1 MINVYVHTP
10 NKTLLTLRVNVTQPV
25 RRGLEKLIL
34 DQIADP
40 SIGGAVIKSMGSTW
54 KSDND
59 TLLISQFLGLDSKMI
74 ALTKP
79 IDEDPKKLGYNSE
92 ATNFRRTIRVVN
104 WIPAAAA
111 TTAAAATSSKEQK
124 QEAPNARRGSVDPSD
139 PDFRPHPNRRR
150 SRESVVY
157 SGPVPAVDD
166 HAEGTQLDLNDFQAP
181 TSEHVPLKYL
191 VGIDGSEVSH
201 TAFKVARALMARRQG
216 DKIEVLHICDRTKKY
231 IPFDLQPDYIRR
243 QYTMELLAVPKEQ
256 CTVTTLAKTDDS
268 STVNPTAKDLICK
281 YTNDTTFPD
290 GIDGVPT
297 HDAPDV
303 LVLGIVGR
311 KGPKLNPKG
320 NLLLDHCCCCC
331 CCCFGGGGGGIGCMV
346 LLLLLLLRLHRT
358 VSTART
364 NTKVLCHL
372 LSLVQNSFWF
382 LCRLFHAKSSMQ
394 HLDCQNNHSGTW
406 CVGHETQSVC
416 RCRGRQ

>member
-1 MINVYVHTP
+1 MINVFVHTP
-10 NKTLLTLRVNVTQPV
+10 NKTLLTIRVDVTQPV
-25 RRGLEKLIL
+25 RFGLETPIL
-34 DQIADP
+34 EQVADS
-40 SIGGAVIKSMGSTW
+40 SIGGAILKSMGTTW

-79 IDEDPKKLGYNSE
+79 IDQDPKRLGYNSE
-92 ATNFRRTIRVVN
+92 ATTFRRTIRVID
-104 WIPAAAA
+104 WIPAA
-111 TTAAAATSSKEQK
+111 AAAATSSKEQK
-124 QEAPNARRGSVDPSD
+124 TEAPNARRGSVDPSD
-139 PDFRPHPNRRR
+139 PDFRPQPNRRR

-181 TSEHVPLKYL
+181 TSEHFPIKYL

-216 DKIEVLHICDRTKKY
+216 DKIEVLHICDRTKTFL
-231 IPFDLQPDYIRR
+231 PFDLQPDYIRR

-256 CTVTTLAKTDDS
+256 CTVTTLAKTDDN
-268 STVNPTAKDLICK
+268 STVSPTAKDLICK

-311 KGPKLNPKG
+311 KGPKLNPTGKFVAG
-320 NLLLDHCCCCC
+320 P
-331 CCCFGGGGGGIGCMV
+331 
-346 LLLLLLLRLHRT
+346 LLLL
-358 VSTART
+358 STTRT
-364 NTKVLCHL
+364 NT
-372 LSLVQNSFWF
+372 
-382 LCRLFHAKSSMQ
+382 
-394 HLDCQNNHSGTW
+394 DG
-406 CVGHETQSVC
+406 CVVS
-416 RCRGRQ
+416 